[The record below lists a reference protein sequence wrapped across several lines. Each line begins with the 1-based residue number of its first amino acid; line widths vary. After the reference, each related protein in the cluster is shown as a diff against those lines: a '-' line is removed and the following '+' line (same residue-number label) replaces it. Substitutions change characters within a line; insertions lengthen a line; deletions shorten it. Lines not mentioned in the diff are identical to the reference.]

1 MYESS
6 NVRIVTDSTADI
18 PPDLAAELGITVVP
32 LQVHF
37 GNQSYRDGIDI
48 TPDEFYQRLRV
59 SPDLPKTS
67 QPSVGAF
74 EEAYERLCSE
84 TDSILSIHVSSSLSG
99 TYGAALLAR
108 DSVRNRCTVEVLDSR
123 LVSLGLGILAINCA
137 RLAKQGVGLRD
148 LTHHAKRMIP
158 NVHITFMV
166 ETLEY
171 LQKGGR
177 IGRAQAFL
185 GSLVNIKPILKIEE
199 GEVRPVE
206 KVRTRSKALD
216 RLVEFVELFPR
227 IEEIGLLY
235 STTPED
241 AEVVLRRI
249 EPLVPRDRVIV
260 GQIGP
265 VVGTYTGPGM
275 IGLAVSQG
283 VEEE

>member
-1 MYESS
+1 MNEAS

-18 PPDLAAELGITVVP
+18 PPALAAELGITVVP

-37 GNQSYRDGIDI
+37 GNQSYRDGVDI
-48 TPDEFYQRLRV
+48 TPSEFYQRLRV
-59 SPDLPKTS
+59 SSELPKTS

-74 EEAYERLCSE
+74 EEAYERLCAE
-84 TDSILSIHVSSSLSG
+84 TDEILSIHISSSLSG

-123 LVSLGLGILAINCA
+123 LVSLGLGIVAMDCA
-137 RLAKQGVGLRD
+137 RLAKKGMGLRE
-148 LTHHAKRMIP
+148 LTHHAKRMCP

-171 LQKGGR
+171 LQRGGR

-185 GSLVNIKPILKIEE
+185 GSLVNIKPLLKIEE

-216 RLVEFVELFPR
+216 RLVEFVELFPK
-227 IEEIGLLY
+227 IEQLGLIY

-241 AEVVLRRI
+241 AELVLRRI
-249 EPLVPRDRVIV
+249 EALVPRERAIISQV
-260 GQIGP
+260 GP
-265 VVGTYTGPGM
+265 VVGTYTGPGVL
-275 IGLAVSQG
+275 GLVVSQG

>member
-1 MYESS
+1 MHVSS

-18 PPDLAAELGITVVP
+18 PPDLAADLGITVVP
-32 LQVHF
+32 LQVYI
-37 GNQSYRDGIDI
+37 GDKSYRDGVDI
-48 TPDEFYQRLRV
+48 TPGEFYQRLRA
-59 SPDLPKTS
+59 SPSLPKTS

-84 TDSILSIHVSSSLSG
+84 TDSILSIHISSSLSG

-108 DSVRNRCTVEVLDSR
+108 DTVRNRCTVEVLDSR
-123 LVSLGLGILAINCA
+123 LASLGLGIIAMDCA
-137 RLAKQGVGLRD
+137 RLARDGVGLRD
-148 LTHHAKRMIP
+148 LTHYAKRMIP

-177 IGRAQAFL
+177 IGRAQAFV

-216 RLVEFVELFPR
+216 RLVEFVELFPE
-227 IEEIGLLY
+227 IEELGLIY

-241 AEVVLRRI
+241 AELILRRI
-249 EPLVPRDRVIV
+249 EPMVPRDRVIV
-260 GQIGP
+260 SQIGP
-265 VVGTYTGPGM
+265 AVGTYMGPGM
-275 IGLAVSQG
+275 LGLVVSQG
-283 VEEE
+283 IEEE